1 VAQDVVPE
9 ESGTFVWKP
18 YFLMRLG
25 GPNDIKGSRLARL
38 KAAPDGDAPK
48 SSSDQL
54 QH

>member
-18 YFLMRLG
+18 YFSMRLG
-25 GPNDIKGSRLARL
+25 GPNVKGSRLARL

-48 SSSDQL
+48 SSSHQL